1 MKLSGISYFGKV
13 KSFRKSIIVFIIL
26 LPQLQT
32 GKSYIEIKYKEKA
45 KKTTKLLT
53 PVLRM
58 SEILPLAVYGIN
70 VIPGEV
76 TSAIDS
82 YPSATVKIT
91 SVALHPE
98 SLDGK
103 DTPTTL
109 IMLKRRIVESED
121 DSEVEDSDDDEE
133 HEEEE
138 DEEIIEEFVVATLS
152 PEGKTQQVVDLII
165 SPDED
170 IAFVATGSY
179 RIDILGNY
187 VTHPYDL
194 SESGSEDYDSED
206 YSDEYSSEDEE
217 VDELDEEDVDQ
228 EDDDEEKE
236 ELESE
241 DESYYQDALEA
252 LEDASDIEEE
262 LNNLIKEANS
272 KRKLAQVEKIEDSDK
287 EEEKEEPKKS
297 NKKQKKEKSVSFKK
311 DLEEGPSTKKVAK
324 KEEPKKEAAT
334 PKPKARTLEGGIVIE
349 DRTIGKGKQCKSGNK
364 VGMRYIGKLKK
375 NEKKVFDK
383 NVAGKPFVFNLG
395 KGDVI
400 KGWDIGVAGMA
411 VGGERRIVIPAA
423 YAYGKAALPGIP
435 GNSDLIFD
443 VKLVSMK

>member
-1 MKLSGISYFGKV
+1 
-13 KSFRKSIIVFIIL
+13 
-26 LPQLQT
+26 
-32 GKSYIEIKYKEKA
+32 
-45 KKTTKLLT
+45 
-53 PVLRM
+53 M

-133 HEEEE
+133 QEEEQDE

-179 RIDILGNY
+179 RVDILGNY

-194 SESGSEDYDSED
+194 SESEDYDSED

-217 VDELDEEDVDQ
+217 VDELDEEDVEQ
-228 EDDDEEKE
+228 EDGEEEE
-236 ELESE
+236 ELEDEDEEE

-272 KRKLAQVEKIEDSDK
+272 KRKLAQIEKVEEV
-287 EEEKEEPKKS
+287 KEEPKKN

-311 DLEEGPSTKKVAK
+311 DLEEGPSAKKESK
-324 KEEPKKEAAT
+324 KEEPKKEAAP
-334 PKPKARTLEGGIVIE
+334 PKPKARTLEGGIVVE

-423 YAYGKAALPGIP
+423 YAYGKSALPGIP

>member
-1 MKLSGISYFGKV
+1 
-13 KSFRKSIIVFIIL
+13 
-26 LPQLQT
+26 
-32 GKSYIEIKYKEKA
+32 
-45 KKTTKLLT
+45 
-53 PVLRM
+53 M
-58 SEILPLAVYGIN
+58 SEMLPLAVYGIN

-91 SVALHPE
+91 SVAVHPE
-98 SLDGK
+98 SLD
-103 DTPTTL
+103 
-109 IMLKRRIVESED
+109 ED
-121 DSEVEDSDDDEE
+121 ENDSEVEDSDEEDKEKEDDDEE
-133 HEEEE
+133 ED
-138 DEEIIEEFVVATLS
+138 DEEIIEEFVIATLS
-152 PEGKTQQVVDLII
+152 ANGKTQQTVDLTI

-179 RIDILGNY
+179 RVDILGNY

-194 SESGSEDYDSED
+194 SDSEDYNSED

-217 VDELDEEDVDQ
+217 LDELDVEEIN
-228 EDDDEEKE
+228 EEDDEEE
-236 ELESE
+236 EDLDSE

-262 LNNLIKEANS
+262 LNNLIKEANG
-272 KRKLAQVEKIEDSDK
+272 KRKLAQIEEIKDDEEQEEDE
-287 EEEKEEPKKS
+287 EEEKPKKET
-297 NKKQKKEKSVSFKK
+297 KKQKKEKSVTFKK
-311 DLEEGPSTKKVAK
+311 GLEEGPAPKKEAKKEESKKEVK
-324 KEEPKKEAAT
+324 KEEPKKEAAP
-334 PKPKARTLEGGIVIE
+334 PKPKARVLEGGVIIE
-349 DRTIGKGKQCKSGNK
+349 DRTIGKGKQCKKNDK

-383 NVAGKPFVFNLG
+383 NVKGKPFVFNLG

-411 VGGERRIVIPAA
+411 VGGERRIIIPAA
-423 YAYGKAALPGIP
+423 YAYGKTALPGIP
-435 GNSDLIFD
+435 ANSDLIFD

>member
-1 MKLSGISYFGKV
+1 M
-13 KSFRKSIIVFIIL
+13 
-26 LPQLQT
+26 
-32 GKSYIEIKYKEKA
+32 
-45 KKTTKLLT
+45 
-53 PVLRM
+53 
-58 SEILPLAVYGIN
+58 LPLAVYGIN

-91 SVALHPE
+91 SVAVHPE

-109 IMLKRRIVESED
+109 IMLKRRIVEDEN
-121 DSEVEDSDDDEE
+121 DSEVEDSDEEDEEKEDDDEE
-133 HEEEE
+133 DD
-138 DEEIIEEFVVATLS
+138 DEEIIEEFVIATLS
-152 PEGKTQQVVDLII
+152 ANGKTQQTVDLTI

-179 RIDILGNY
+179 RVDILGNY

-194 SESGSEDYDSED
+194 SDSEDYNSED

-217 VDELDEEDVDQ
+217 LDELDVEEINE
-228 EDDDEEKE
+228 EDDDEEE
-236 ELESE
+236 EEDLDSE

-262 LNNLIKEANS
+262 LNNLIKEANG
-272 KRKLAQVEKIEDSDK
+272 KRKLAQIEEIKDDEEEEEEEE
-287 EEEKEEPKKS
+287 EEEKPKKET
-297 NKKQKKEKSVSFKK
+297 KKQKKEKSVTFKK
-311 DLEEGPSTKKVAK
+311 GLEEGPAPKKETKKEESKKEVK
-324 KEEPKKEAAT
+324 KEEPKKEAAP
-334 PKPKARTLEGGIVIE
+334 PKPKARVLEGGVIIE
-349 DRTIGKGKQCKSGNK
+349 DRTIGKGKQCKKNDK

-383 NVAGKPFVFNLG
+383 NVKGKPFVFNLG

-411 VGGERRIVIPAA
+411 VGGERRIIIPAA
-423 YAYGKAALPGIP
+423 YAYGKTALPGIP
-435 GNSDLIFD
+435 ANSDLIFD

>member
-1 MKLSGISYFGKV
+1 
-13 KSFRKSIIVFIIL
+13 
-26 LPQLQT
+26 
-32 GKSYIEIKYKEKA
+32 
-45 KKTTKLLT
+45 
-53 PVLRM
+53 M
-58 SEILPLAVYGIN
+58 SEMLPLAVYGIN

-91 SVALHPE
+91 SVAVHPE

-109 IMLKRRIVESED
+109 IMLKRRIVEDEN
-121 DSEVEDSDDDEE
+121 DSEVEDSDEENEDEDEE
-133 HEEEE
+133 DD
-138 DEEIIEEFVVATLS
+138 DEEIIEEFVIATLS
-152 PEGKTQQVVDLII
+152 ANGKTQQTVDLTI

-194 SESGSEDYDSED
+194 SDSEDYDSED

-217 VDELDEEDVDQ
+217 LDELDVEEINE
-228 EDDDEEKE
+228 EDDDEEE
-236 ELESE
+236 EDLDSE

-262 LNNLIKEANS
+262 LNNLIKEANG
-272 KRKLAQVEKIEDSDK
+272 KRKLAQIEEIKDEEEE
-287 EEEKEEPKKS
+287 EEEKPKKET
-297 NKKQKKEKSVSFKK
+297 KKQKKEKSVTFKK
-311 DLEEGPSTKKVAK
+311 GLEEGPAPKKEAK
-324 KEEPKKEAAT
+324 KEEPKKEVKQEEPKKEAV
-334 PKPKARTLEGGIVIE
+334 PSKPKARVLEGGVIIE
-349 DRTIGKGKQCKSGNK
+349 DRTIGKGKQCKKNDK

-383 NVAGKPFVFNLG
+383 NVKGKPFVFNLG

-411 VGGERRIVIPAA
+411 VGGERRIIIPAA
-423 YAYGKAALPGIP
+423 YAYGRTALPGIP
-435 GNSDLIFD
+435 ANSDLIFD